1 MEFEKLA
8 EYVKSRE
15 YLKTKW
21 DVACFLIGYKGG
33 LSIEDIDEIMRLY
46 EEGIIA

>member
-8 EYVKSRE
+8 EYVKSHE

-21 DVACFLIGYKGG
+21 DVACFLIGT
-33 LSIEDIDEIMRLY
+33 R
-46 EEGIIA
+46 AV